1 MRKEL
6 EEVLIKKASQIKEA
20 GPKGDV
26 GSMFAW
32 SLLPYIGGAGN
43 AIGGGAGSVD
53 TPASEE
59 EEKDWDKNPDYGLG
73 VGAYRANRRLKR
85 QLVNDKGRAPH
96 YFSQGFGTGTSLLAS
111 ILAGG
116 LGGAAIGGGLGAAI
130 NREDPADG
138 ILAGSGAGA
147 AIGAGTLGGLG
158 LLATI
163 GAGPL
168 AAMTKRRTK
177 AEQKAY
183 ANSPT
188 AKEYLI
194 PGLGQYNMW
203 KSYGRAVG
211 DSEEREL
218 KDKYDAFVA
227 SKKPADKKEKED
239 KDPEKKTASVNK
251 KAETEYTDLPV
262 RSSNALQGAL
272 ADQLTKGPRTI
283 QRLVTGGGLG
293 LLAGLTHGVIRANRD
308 RYYNNTADIGASVAG
323 GAKLGLGIAGAYDA
337 LNRVVEL
344 SDDIKAYRAAERK
357 QQGVSDGGEKKTAAA
372 AFGAIPAIG
381 NALSPAPAPA
391 IIAKPQQQ
399 ATTAQNQ
406 QQQAQNQSGEQAP
419 QADTNTIADLTASL
433 NKITDV
439 AKNSIKPPEQNT
451 VAQGGGETA
460 QAEAVSGALKAASA
474 RYTKIASDRKRAIIY
489 GIINKVMK

>member
-43 AIGGGAGSVD
+43 AIGGTAGSVD

-59 EEKDWDKNPDYGLG
+59 EEKAWDKNPNYGLG

-116 LGGAAIGGGLGAAI
+116 LGGAALGGGLGTI
-130 NREDPADG
+130 VNRADPADG
-138 ILAGSGAGA
+138 FLAGSGAGA

-188 AKEYLI
+188 TKEYLI

-227 SKKPADKKEKED
+227 SKKPADKKEKE
-239 KDPEKKTASVNK
+239 
-251 KAETEYTDLPV
+251 
-262 RSSNALQGAL
+262 
-272 ADQLTKGPRTI
+272 
-283 QRLVTGGGLG
+283 
-293 LLAGLTHGVIRANRD
+293 
-308 RYYNNTADIGASVAG
+308 
-323 GAKLGLGIAGAYDA
+323 AK
-337 LNRVVEL
+337 EP
-344 SDDIKAYRAAERK
+344 
-357 QQGVSDGGEKKTAAA
+357 EKKTAAA

-391 IIAKPQQQ
+391 TVAKQQQQ
-399 ATTAQNQ
+399 AATAQNQ
-406 QQQAQNQSGEQAP
+406 QQQAQNQSGEHAP

-439 AKNSIKPPEQNT
+439 AKNSIKPSEQNA
-451 VAQGGGETA
+451 VAQGGETA

-474 RYTKIASDRKRAIIY
+474 KYTKVASDRKKAIIY